1 MQSGQGFQ
9 GVFLLLIL
17 VRGGAGNGKN
27 ILFLLCIHRA
37 HPRKESFGASQGRS
51 GISPPPRPHK
61 DPRCVASGALAASLV
76 SGLWPSAGKGIAVS
90 SR

>member
-17 VRGGAGNGKN
+17 VRGGGGEWKKYSLPFVHPQGPSQEGELWCVAGEVGD
-27 ILFLLCIHRA
+27 
-37 HPRKESFGASQGRS
+37 
-51 GISPPPRPHK
+51 PPSRPHK
-61 DPRCVASGALAASLV
+61 DPRCVASGALATSLV